1 MGVQIAGRLFFKGD
15 LHFQD
20 ADAGVLLRR
29 HEDAYGLALQRGG
42 GMDNVVLIG
51 AVIVA
56 VGGVE
61 LERLPFSS
69 LQNLK

>member
-1 MGVQIAGRLFFKGD
+1 MQIVGRLFFKGD

-20 ADAGVLLRR
+20 ADAGVLLGR
-29 HEDAYGLALQRGG
+29 HADADGLALQWGG

-61 LERLPFSS
+61 LEGFPFPS